1 MNERLEGEGLSEE
14 TPPPSNP
21 PPSHPKDSRLVGR
34 LTSRSSSGQQFL
46 GKQYGGKF
54 NLFAV
59 FFEMSRFMGK
69 WKCVAFFIA
78 HKARKSPPLW
88 LLPEDGAPSTGGIA
102 RPPAR

>member
-1 MNERLEGEGLSEE
+1 M
-14 TPPPSNP
+14 
-21 PPSHPKDSRLVGR
+21 KDWGKGVLKKVLPLQTSPFLFKDVRLVGR

-69 WKCVAFFIA
+69 WKCVAFFYC
-78 HKARKSPPLW
+78 P
-88 LLPEDGAPSTGGIA
+88 
-102 RPPAR
+102 